1 MEATLMTIA
10 ICGTV
15 MMSMF
20 AQALVSAREPLPAKE
35 DSPAR

>member
-1 MEATLMTIA
+1 MMMTIA

-20 AQALVSAREPLPAKE
+20 AQAFVAVREPVPAQE
-35 DSPAR
+35 DGAGH